1 MKKRFLA
8 MFLALAMCLALLP
21 AAALAAD
28 SAFTLEN
35 GALKEYNGPG
45 GDVVIPDGVTGI
57 MNGAF
62 ATSKGVITS
71 VTIPDSV
78 TELSWGAFLYVPQLT
93 NIHVSANNPKFAS
106 IDGAL
111 FDKAMTKL
119 IQYPFGRQGAYTIP
133 DGVTCIGNF
142 AFDGCTGLTGVAIP
156 DSVTSI
162 ESGAFSG
169 CTGLTSVALPERV
182 TSIGSNAFAGCRNL
196 KSVHIPNGVTSIG
209 EGAFYQC
216 FALESV
222 TLPSGL
228 RDVGLRVFAG
238 CTALSEVVLPDGLTT
253 IGGAMFDTCEKLTSL
268 VIPDSVTTIGNGAFR
283 GCTGLTSMAIPDG
296 VTAIGEWAFQ
306 NCIGLEEI
314 SIPQSVTQIG
324 VGAFAETPWQNKQ
337 GEFVVANGILVQYQG
352 KGGAVTIPEGVT
364 GIVAGAFDGCDGV
377 TEVII
382 PEGVTSIGDA
392 AFRGCTGLTNVTA
405 PSTIRYVG
413 MEAFAETPWQEA
425 QNGLVVMGNVLVYAK
440 GQERE
445 LTVPNGVTTIGPDA
459 FKGCPELVRVTI
471 PAGVTSIDE
480 VSVLGIG
487 VVTGL
492 QGSTACLRGAFGCCD
507 KLTDVFLENGDA
519 QIGEYAFSWLEPG
532 FMMGM
537 GGTIKSLD
545 VTVHAP
551 SGGKVEAYCKEHQI
565 RFAGTGGESASRPT
579 VESIPSTGTAYA
591 RTQTVKLDGKDV
603 EFQCYAVKDA
613 NGNETNYVKLR
624 DLAQALDGTKAQF
637 NVGWDQASNKISIIP
652 STPYQALGGE
662 GSTPYS
668 GDQPYTSVSDD
679 PVRFDGTSVNLT
691 SFQLKDSGGNG
702 YTYYKL
708 RDLGQLLNFNVTWNG
723 KVVVES
729 DKPYT
734 G

>member
-8 MFLALAMCLALLP
+8 MFLALTMCLALLP
-21 AAALAAD
+21 AEALAAD

-62 ATSKGVITS
+62 AASKGVVTS

-78 TELSWGAFLYVPQLT
+78 TELSWGAFLYVPQLA

-106 IDGAL
+106 IDGVL

-119 IQYPFGRQGAYTIP
+119 IQYPFGRQGAYAIP
-133 DGVTCIGNF
+133 DGVACIGDF
-142 AFDGCTGLTGVAIP
+142 AFDGCSGLTGVTIP
-156 DSVTSI
+156 DSVATI
-162 ESGAFSG
+162 ESAAFGG
-169 CTGLTSVALPERV
+169 CTGLTSVTLPEGL
-182 TSIGSNAFAGCRNL
+182 TSIESNLFAGCQNL

-209 EGAFYQC
+209 EGAFEGC

-222 TLPSGL
+222 TLPSSL
-228 RDVGLRVFAG
+228 RDVGLRAFSG

-253 IGGAMFDTCEKLTSL
+253 IGGAMFSGCEKLTSV
-268 VIPDSVTTIGNGAFR
+268 VIPDSMTSIGEGAFR

-296 VTAIGEWAFQ
+296 VTTIGEWAFQ
-306 NCIGLEEI
+306 HCTGLEEI

-324 VGAFAETPWQNKQ
+324 VGAFSETPWQNKQ

-364 GIVAGAFDGCDGV
+364 GIAAGAFDGCDGV
-377 TEVII
+377 TEVIL

-413 MEAFAETPWQEA
+413 MDAFTETPWLEA
-425 QNGLVVMGNVLVYAK
+425 QDGLVVMGNVLVYAK

-445 LTVPNGVTTIGPDA
+445 LTVPDGVAVIGPDA
-459 FKGCPELVRVTI
+459 FKGCPELVRVTL
-471 PAGVTSIDE
+471 PASVTSIDE

-492 QGSTACLRGAFGCCD
+492 LGSTACLRGAFGCCE

-519 QIGEYAFSWLEPG
+519 QIGEYAFSWFELG
-532 FMMGM
+532 FMMGT
-537 GGTIKSLD
+537 GKVKTLD

-551 SGGKVEAYCKEHQI
+551 SGGKVEKFCADNGLK
-565 RFAGTGGESASRPT
+565 FAGTGETADTAHASA
-579 VESIPSTGTAYA
+579 
-591 RTQTVKLDGKDV
+591 QTVTVDGKPV
-603 EFQCYAVKDA
+603 EFQMYALKDA
-613 NGNETNYVKLR
+613 NGNDTNYIKLR
-624 DLAQALDGTKAQF
+624 DMAYVLNNTKAQF
-637 NVGWDQASNKISIIP
+637 NVGYDQ
-652 STPYQALGGE
+652 Q
-662 GSTPYS
+662 S
-668 GDQPYTSVSDD
+668 GTITATTGAAYEE
-679 PVRFDGTSVNLT
+679 DGTEMKATFGGADKEYLKTTLT
-691 SFQLKDSGGNG
+691 IQLDGKPVQLEAITLTDDAGGG
-702 YTYYKL
+702 YNYCKV
-708 RDLGQLLNFNVTWNG
+708 RDLGQTFNFNVDWKAG
-723 KVVVES
+723 VGIYIES
-729 DKPYT
+729 DQPYS